1 MIGQINVKSIHKEL
15 IVLKLIKPLLKV
27 QIKLNV
33 IMQPLLKSITEFL
46 EQPYPLSQEQISFY
60 QKNRFIKLKSVLNQE
75 TVEFFNNAITK
86 QVNEMNQEQ
95 TALDERTTYGKAFL
109 QLFNLWLVSPTVKE
123 LIFSKRIAKI
133 AADLMEVNGVRLYH
147 DQALFKE
154 GGGGITPWHA
164 DQYYWPLE
172 TDKTITAWIPLQE
185 TPLEMGPLEFSA
197 GSHTIVEGRELEIGD
212 ESEEIIQKKLRV
224 TDFKHV
230 VEAFDVGEISFHSG
244 WVFHRAGA
252 NITDEMRKV
261 MTIIY
266 MDKDMILK
274 NPENKNQIH
283 DWNTWCPGVKV
294 GEIVNSPI
302 NPILYSK

>member
-1 MIGQINVKSIHKEL
+1 MQIPSPSIL
-15 IVLKLIKPLLKV
+15 
-27 QIKLNV
+27 
-33 IMQPLLKSITEFL
+33 EFL
-46 EQPYPLSQEQISFY
+46 ETPYNLNQEQIEFY
-60 QKNRFIKLKSVLNQE
+60 QKNKYIKLKDVLNHE
-75 TVEFFNNAITK
+75 TIAFYNEAITE
-86 QVNEMNQEQ
+86 QVHQMNQEQ
-95 TALDERTTYGKAFL
+95 TALEDRSTYGKAFL
-109 QLFNLWLVSPTVKE
+109 QLFNLWLENPAIKE

-133 AADLMEVNGVRLYH
+133 AADLMQVNGTRLYH

-154 GGGGITPWHA
+154 AGGGITPWHA

-172 TDKTITAWIPLQE
+172 TDKTITAWMPLQA

-212 ESEEIIQKKLRV
+212 ESEDFLQKKLRV

-230 VEAFDVGEISFHSG
+230 IEPFDVGEISFHSG

-252 NITDEMRKV
+252 NVTDEMRKV

-266 MDKDMILK
+266 MDKDMKLK

-283 DWNTWCPGVKV
+283 DWNTWCPGAKI
-294 GEIVNSPI
+294 GEIINSPI
-302 NPILYSK
+302 NPVLYSK

>member
-1 MIGQINVKSIHKEL
+1 MKSI
-15 IVLKLIKPLLKV
+15 PS
-27 QIKLNV
+27 
-33 IMQPLLKSITEFL
+33 SITSFL
-46 EQPYPLSQEQISFY
+46 KQPFELSQEQIDFY
-60 QKNRFIKLKSVLNQE
+60 QTNRYIKLKNVLNKE
-75 TVEFFNNAITK
+75 TVQFFNEAITK

-95 TALDERTTYGKAFL
+95 TALEDRTTYGKAFL
-109 QLFNLWLVSPTVKE
+109 QLFNLWVHNPFIQELV
-123 LIFSKRIAKI
+123 LSKRLAKI
-133 AADLMEVNGVRLYH
+133 ATDLMQTNGVRLYH

-164 DQYYWPLE
+164 DQYYWPLAS
-172 TDKTITAWIPLQE
+172 DKTVTAWIPLQK

-212 ESEEIIQKKLRV
+212 KSEELIQKKLRV

-230 VEAFDVGEISFHSG
+230 IEPFDLGEVSFHSG

-252 NITDEMRKV
+252 NVTDEMRKV

-283 DWNTWCPGVKV
+283 DWNTWCPGAQI
-294 GEIVNSPI
+294 GEVINSPI
-302 NPILYSK
+302 NPIIYAK

>member
-1 MIGQINVKSIHKEL
+1 MHTLPNSIA
-15 IVLKLIKPLLKV
+15 
-27 QIKLNV
+27 
-33 IMQPLLKSITEFL
+33 EFL
-46 EQPYPLSQEQISFY
+46 ETPYLLAQEHIDFY
-60 QKNRFIKLKSVLNQE
+60 QKNRFIKLKSVLNPE
-75 TVEFFNNAITK
+75 TVAFFNAVISQ

-95 TALDERTTYGKAFL
+95 TALEDRTTYGKAFL
-109 QLFNLWLVSPTVKE
+109 QLFNLWVENAVVKE

-164 DQYYWPLE
+164 DQYYWPLQ
-172 TDKTITAWIPLQE
+172 TDKTVTAWIPLQA

-197 GSHTIVEGRELEIGD
+197 GSQVIVEGRELEIGD
-212 ESEEIIQKKLRV
+212 ESETVIQNKLRV

-230 VEAFDVGEISFHSG
+230 IEPFDVGEISFHSG

-252 NITDEMRKV
+252 NVTEEMRKV

-266 MDKDMILK
+266 MYKDMLLK

-283 DWNTWCPGVKV
+283 DWNTWCPGATI
-294 GEIVNSPI
+294 GEIINSPI
-302 NPILYSK
+302 NPILYTN